1 MMLHIIVQIA
11 MYLLENIE
19 VGVVK
24 PIIELTTCFHEF
36 AEYES
41 PNLFHQYLSV
51 EKQTKILIVPKK
63 TFFLSFEYLKK
74 SKQIPHNIWWKNS

>member
-36 AEYES
+36 AEYET

-51 EKQTKILIVPKK
+51 EKQTKILTYCSKK
-63 TFFLSFEYLKK
+63 TQHFFSV
-74 SKQIPHNIWWKNS
+74 SSI

>member
-36 AEYES
+36 AEYET

-63 TFFLSFEYLKK
+63 HFFSV
-74 SKQIPHNIWWKNS
+74 SSI